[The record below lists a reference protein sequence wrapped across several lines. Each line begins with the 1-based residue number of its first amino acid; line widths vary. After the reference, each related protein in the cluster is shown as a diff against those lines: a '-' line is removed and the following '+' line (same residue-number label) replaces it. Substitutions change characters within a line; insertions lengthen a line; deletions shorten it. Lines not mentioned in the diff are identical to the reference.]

1 MNIVALAI
9 CAAHPRLDAPWSA
22 VHAAAACAGAIGASP
37 EIYALC
43 ARPEDIEAFPALRQT
58 RKLTLCLHDGLG
70 PESSPLDFAMAAAE
84 RLSDDLA
91 GQPALIFA
99 PTSAFGF
106 EFAGALSVLI
116 QRACIGP
123 CDAVDLSAG
132 GVRAIRAAYGARV
145 AIDLDFPEGGV
156 IILRPPRTATIAA
169 PAQADIVAR
178 LSDAAL
184 SPPLR
189 LERTP
194 LPERAAGLE
203 GARIVVSGGRGMD
216 EAGFTLLAEIASK
229 LGGALGASLP
239 AIDCGL
245 APTSRQVGQ
254 SGKFV
259 TPDFYLAV
267 GLSGTPQH
275 LAGIGAATRMIAINK
290 DPAAPIFDYA
300 ELGVV
305 ADWREILP
313 PLRDHLL
320 KAVEADAQK

>member
-1 MNIVALAI
+1 MNIVAIAM
-9 CAAHPRLDAPWSA
+9 CADNARIDAPLGA
-22 VHAAAACAGAIGASP
+22 PLAAAALAEATGASL
-37 EIYALC
+37 ETYALC
-43 ARPEDIEAFPALRQT
+43 TRPEDIDAFPDLRQSE
-58 RKLTLCLHDGLG
+58 KLTVCLHDGLG
-70 PESSPLDFAMAAAE
+70 PDASAIDFAMVAAE
-84 RLSDDLA
+84 RLLADL
-91 GQPALIFA
+91 GDQPALIFA
-99 PTSAFGF
+99 PTGAFGL
-106 EFAGALSVLI
+106 EFAGALSVLTK
-116 QRACIGP
+116 RACIGA
-123 CDAVDLSAG
+123 CDAVELGDG
-132 GVRAIRAAYGARV
+132 GVRAIRSAYGARV
-145 AIDLDFPEGGV
+145 AIDLVFPEGGV
-156 IILRPPRTATIAA
+156 VILRPSRSA
-169 PAQADIVAR
+169 PTPERASAEIIMR
-178 LSDAAL
+178 HSKIAL

-203 GARIVVSGGRGMD
+203 GARIIISGGRGMD
-216 EAGFTLLAEIASK
+216 ETGFTLLAEIAAR

-239 AIDCGL
+239 AIDAGL

-259 TPDFYLAV
+259 TPELYLAV

-313 PLRDHLL
+313 PLRELLL
-320 KAVEADAQK
+320 KGVDSKRTE